1 MYDEKKR
8 KSKKNLKSISE
19 ITWYEYFILKNQIKS
34 IKIDQSRIQ
43 TFRLD
48 EQIILIVYNNKKWIV
63 KLSLNFQ

>member
-1 MYDEKKR
+1 MYDEQKR

-48 EQIILIVYNNKKWIV
+48 EQSILIVYNNKKWIV

>member
-1 MYDEKKR
+1 MYDEQKR